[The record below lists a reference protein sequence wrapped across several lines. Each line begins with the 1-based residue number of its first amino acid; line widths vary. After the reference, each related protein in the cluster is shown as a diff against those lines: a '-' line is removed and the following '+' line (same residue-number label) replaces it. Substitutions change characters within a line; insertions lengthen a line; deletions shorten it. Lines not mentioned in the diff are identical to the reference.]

1 MYRLN
6 VDPTDYGFP
15 EWVAQ
20 SSLKEE
26 RMEELSVPWER
37 GEELQ
42 AFYREHR
49 VIEKVNSLPLG
60 LLLERHEL
68 RDLDLLQIDAEGYD
82 YEILKTLDFNQH
94 KPRFIN
100 YERALLDEDE
110 PACRQMLMS
119 HGYVLMDSRI
129 DTLAILSS

>member
-42 AFYREHR
+42 AFYREYR

-68 RDLDLLQIDAEGYD
+68 RGRCGRVRGRGESSVRQRRPVLELRAGHPGPVPGRDL
-82 YEILKTLDFNQH
+82 
-94 KPRFIN
+94 
-100 YERALLDEDE
+100 
-110 PACRQMLMS
+110 RQ
-119 HGYVLMDSRI
+119 
-129 DTLAILSS
+129 